1 MKINTI
7 IVFAFSALL
16 LSCSTKSS
24 KFERLENRKFFIDDK
39 NIIHSCYDCPKIGDK
54 FIADVGI
61 DDFCKLM
68 DNTNEHWNYICRE
81 CMNSDDYGK
90 ILNYVRKYKEEQ
102 KKHKEEQKKHIE
114 WLRENYNALCQMGI
128 NPWGDFETFQG
139 FINGGNLYSKIEGV
153 CLKNGYTLD
162 DYWAFEHVIFRQ
174 RYTPNERSCN
184 DTCLV
189 RWNLNNIAW
198 LYMGLR
204 DAGVNTGTFL
214 DFKQNLKSKDG
225 FVKYYNKSMEL
236 GIVDDWGTF
245 LRMMIEPNEEE
256 CIKEYWDEFMEVLYN
271 DDERMQTLYEDMQE
285 YYE

>member
-24 KFERLENRKFFIDDK
+24 KFEKLENRKFFIDDK

-81 CMNSDDYGK
+81 CINSDDYGK
-90 ILNYVRKYKEEQ
+90 ILNYVRKFKEEQ
-102 KKHKEEQKKHIE
+102 KEKIE
-114 WLRENYNALCQMGI
+114 RLREEYRTLCIMGI
-128 NPWGDFETFQG
+128 NPWGDFERFLESLEENYDCKLYG
-139 FINGGNLYSKIEGV
+139 VLSENGCCMSEFLIIKGDIPVKQE
-153 CLKNGYTLD
+153 
-162 DYWAFEHVIFRQ
+162 EFRA
-174 RYTPNERSCN
+174 NK

-189 RWNLNNIAW
+189 QWNSFNIAW
-198 LYMGLR
+198 LYMSLR
-204 DAGVNTGTFL
+204 DAGVNTGAFL
-214 DFKQNLKSKDG
+214 DFKQSIKDKDG
-225 FVKYYNKSMEL
+225 FIKYYNKSIEL

-256 CIKEYWDEFMEVLYN
+256 CKDKFMEESQYY
-271 DDERMQTLYEDMQE
+271 DEQRQE
-285 YYE
+285 YYEDMHEYSEDMYEDIQYNHH